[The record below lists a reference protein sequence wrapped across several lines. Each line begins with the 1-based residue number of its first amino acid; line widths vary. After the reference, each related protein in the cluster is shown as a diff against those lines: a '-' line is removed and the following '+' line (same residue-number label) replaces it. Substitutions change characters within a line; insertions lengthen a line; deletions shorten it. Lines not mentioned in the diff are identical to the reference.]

1 MYRVCSSTQSSR
13 LTAAEDVAS
22 VEGVVDRS
30 SVWLVSKDKTKI
42 AASYGTAPTSCD
54 TVSRKVD
61 RVASQATLKNIPVC
75 SRSAKQDPKRQI
87 ESPDACDRFAHL
99 INESNSW
106 GLTYL
111 MAACQAGNIDLINS
125 LIEAGSDLDMKDR
138 DDCTAFH
145 YAVSGKQHTVVPL
158 IASKGANAEKC
169 NAQGNSLLHLAVE
182 TGCKDMINKQNVN
195 GDTPLLLACH
205 RGNTE
210 VIQQLLLYKPDVN
223 LENKHNN
230 TPLHWACSWGFK
242 DIVEQLLL
250 FDADVNRKDIYHYT
264 PLHWACDSG
273 HLEVVQQLLWS
284 SKCCSKTSL
293 TKADVN
299 AVDSDAVTALH
310 VACGLGYENIIKE
323 LQIPELKVNAKD
335 IKYGNTPLH
344 WACRSGTKE
353 AVQQLLKSNPDV
365 NLRNIEGNTPLH
377 LAVLK
382 QHYDVVALMLAQA
395 VDADNNNCL
404 HLAVKKGV
412 FHSED
417 ETVEILDKFY
427 NMLNLSKKER
437 RSGTIVA
444 MYLAYSGGN
453 FHHKNKRDETP
464 LDLIENPVLKQKM
477 KTLFPSLCLLCEVN
491 EPTVK
496 FQPCGHTVTCK
507 DCCLKIQRKTCP
519 KCQQII
525 VEKSGFGR
533 ILGIKSVQLEIIKH
547 DNPGNTEV
555 KGFQTLRKWFTA
567 CDPEKRTLKTLR
579 DALLE
584 AECFEALECL
594 PQTE

>member
-1 MYRVCSSTQSSR
+1 M
-13 LTAAEDVAS
+13 AFD
-22 VEGVVDRS
+22 
-30 SVWLVSKDKTKI
+30 
-42 AASYGTAPTSCD
+42 
-54 TVSRKVD
+54 
-61 RVASQATLKNIPVC
+61 KNI
-75 SRSAKQDPKRQI
+75 SKIMLSDIQYFKGFIRKNSHK
-87 ESPDACDRFAHL
+87 
-99 INESNSW
+99 INETNSW

-182 TGCKDMINKQNVN
+182 TGCKDVVKAVLHVTENKSVQINKQNVN

-250 FDADVNRKDIYHYT
+250 FGADVNKKDIYHYT

-344 WACRSGTKE
+344 WACRSGHKQ

-382 QHYDVVALMLAQA
+382 QHYDVVALMLAQSQVELDIKNCNKMTPLLLAVSEGHLGMTHKLVLHKADIKA

-444 MYLAYSGGN
+444 MYLAYSGGH
-453 FHHKNKRDETP
+453 FHHKNKGDETP

-477 KTLFPSLCLLCEVN
+477 KTLLPSLCLLCEVN

-525 VEKSGFGR
+525 VEKSGFVTP
-533 ILGIKSVQLEIIKH
+533 KSENKEVQTPAHPSESKVLPTKCS
-547 DNPGNTEV
+547 
-555 KGFQTLRKWFTA
+555 K
-567 CDPEKRTLKTLR
+567 
-579 DALLE
+579 LE
-584 AECFEALECL
+584 AKCL
-594 PQTE
+594 QVRVEKSKCEWQQVGGYKMTAPNSRLI